1 MITIL
6 GIPFIALLVIVQS
19 SIISRLNIAYGQADL
34 VMIFIIA
41 WALQDRNKQGIWWA
55 VGAAVL
61 MSVSSAIPMMIY
73 LAGYVGITFIAILAR
88 KRLWN
93 IPLMTMVVLSFVGTV
108 LLLMLSFVYLRLTQV
123 DLPLMESLLQIIIP
137 SAALNML
144 LGIPVFILV
153 KDLVPA
159 LYPPKEYA

>member
-1 MITIL
+1 MITLL

-34 VMIFIIA
+34 VMLFIIA
-41 WALQDRNKQGIWWA
+41 WALQDRNQQGVWWA
-55 VGAAVL
+55 VCAAVL
-61 MSVSSAIPMMIY
+61 MSVASAIPMPIY
-73 LAGYVGITFIAILAR
+73 LIGYISITLIAILAR

-123 DLPLMESLLQIIIP
+123 DLPLMESLLRIIIP
-137 SAALNML
+137 SATLNML
-144 LGIPVFILV
+144 LGIPIFILV
-153 KDLVPA
+153 KDLVPSI
-159 LYPPKEYA
+159 YPLKEYA